1 MGLNSTKTDPT
12 RIDARML
19 DRAEGV
25 LLALRRCSI
34 DEAFTEI
41 IRASKRHHIP
51 TFCIASALVAL
62 AENTPGPADPGAT
75 AAARYEWGSL
85 LGLNSD
91 FSADPFHPAP
101 LRR

>member
-1 MGLNSTKTDPT
+1 MKPNSTIADSA

-34 DEAFTEI
+34 DEAFSEI

-62 AENTPGPADPGAT
+62 AENSAGPPDPHAT

-85 LGLNSD
+85 LESGV
-91 FSADPFHPAP
+91 
-101 LRR
+101 RG